1 MKKSILLAVAV
12 AMLTGC
18 GFMKNGAS
26 APATTTTTTTSTTN
40 NALTSGQGAGTAL
53 QALYAQY
60 KADGKYDY
68 TNMQNA
74 MNTIS
79 LLSSCQGLKEN
90 YKNTTYLKDFGKGM
104 IASSLGLVNQNNV
117 QTVTNS
123 LVDMVKNNE
132 NVQAAT
138 TQTQNAANTTAGYLN
153 TASQYAGSISN
164 LLSLFGNK

>member
-26 APATTTTTTTSTTN
+26 APATTTTTTTTTTN
-40 NALTSGQGAGTAL
+40 SALTSGQGAGTAL

>member
-26 APATTTTTTTSTTN
+26 APATTTTTTTTTN
-40 NALTSGQGAGTAL
+40 SALTSGQGAGTAL

-104 IASSLGLVNQNNV
+104 IATSLGLVNQNNV

>member
-1 MKKSILLAVAV
+1 MISSLKTVLKWS
-12 AMLTGC
+12 
-18 GFMKNGAS
+18 
-26 APATTTTTTTSTTN
+26 
-40 NALTSGQGAGTAL
+40 
-53 QALYAQY
+53 ALYGAKVAIDIDAY
-60 KADGKYDY
+60 
-68 TNMQNA
+68 
-74 MNTIS
+74 S
-79 LLSSCQGLKEN
+79 LKEN